1 MTVTSELTRRSRKGK
16 EKEKRGEGDTQG
28 SGLRA
33 RQTQGGPHSPE
44 IPTPI
49 MMIMFMTMSARD
61 KKARWG
67 DGEYGRLYE
76 VAGRAW
82 QQRYSWP
89 LPALSHWDVK
99 VGGTS
104 REEMRG
110 FDASSKHQSQ
120 HRRPRQ
126 GPRSTPTTY
135 GMHFYRSLTVAMLRH
150 VIHRIAG
157 CFQLSHLRH
166 C

>member
-1 MTVTSELTRRSRKGK
+1 MRSRADLEISSDCRERDDGLHDMALKRLQSDANEGSETEVTVTSELTRRSRKGK

-89 LPALSHWDVK
+89 LPALSHCK
-99 VGGTS
+99 VEVWGT
-104 REEMRG
+104 RCMEEVILVG
-110 FDASSKHQSQ
+110 SG
-120 HRRPRQ
+120 RP
-126 GPRSTPTTY
+126 S
-135 GMHFYRSLTVAMLRH
+135 VLR
-150 VIHRIAG
+150 
-157 CFQLSHLRH
+157 
-166 C
+166 